1 LRDEWYEANPCFGPK
16 GSDKSFTF
24 MIRLLLSPSG
34 PLRKQKGIVK
44 TSLFGEKLNGRENQ
58 GRCCLHQS
66 AYLNDFAVK

>member
-1 LRDEWYEANPCFGPK
+1 
-16 GSDKSFTF
+16 